1 MRYGSA
7 SGLQRKARKRGRSDE
22 QVCVRVARDRSG
34 HSELVQRVYTE
45 T

>member
-7 SGLQRKARKRGRSDE
+7 SRLLRKARKRGRSAE
-22 QVCVRVARDRSG
+22 QGCVLVARDCSN
-34 HSELVQRVYTE
+34 HSELAQRVYPE